1 MSEPIRIVVAD
12 DHPLFLD
19 GLVATLSADDELAVV
34 ATVADAEGA
43 IRSVREHVPDIALL
57 DVAMPGGGL
66 AAAREIASA
75 SPGTRT
81 VILTSSENEDDLMAA
96 MKAGAVG
103 YVLKGVAG
111 RELRS
116 ILKAVHAGGTYL
128 APGLA
133 YGALKEATNPRPA
146 DPFAELTSREH
157 EVLEL
162 VAFGLSNAEIGG
174 RLGLAEK
181 TVKHYMTS
189 ILGKLGV
196 ASRVE
201 AALLAYKAG
210 LGADAGES
218 SSGTGASSSRG
229 SVGSSPGR
237 PVRSIGSMR

>member
-1 MSEPIRIVVAD
+1 MTEPIRVVVAD

-19 GLVATLSADDELAVV
+19 GLVATLAADEELEVVGVAV
-34 ATVADAEGA
+34 DAA
-43 IRSVREHVPDIALL
+43 AAVRAVRKHSPDLALL

-66 AAAREIASA
+66 DAARQIAAACPTARV
-75 SPGTRT
+75 

-96 MKAGAVG
+96 MKAGARA
-103 YVLKGVAG
+103 YVLKGTPG
-111 RELRS
+111 RELRT
-116 ILKAVHAGGTYL
+116 ILKTVHAGGTYL

-133 YGALKEATNPRPA
+133 FGAL
-146 DPFAELTSREH
+146 AELTKPRARNPLDELTGRER
-157 EVLEL
+157 EVLSL
-162 VAFGLSNAEIGG
+162 VASGLSNAEIGG

-210 LGADAGES
+210 LES
-218 SSGTGASSSRG
+218 SG
-229 SVGSSPGR
+229 GSSPD
-237 PVRSIGSMR
+237 

>member
-1 MSEPIRIVVAD
+1 MTEAIRIVVAD

-19 GLVATLSADDELAVV
+19 GLVATLTADEELAVV
-34 ATVADAEGA
+34 ATVGDAVA
-43 IRSVREHVPDIALL
+43 AVRAVREHAPDLALL

-66 AAAREIASA
+66 EAARQISA
-75 SPGTRT
+75 ACPATR
-81 VILTSSENEDDLMAA
+81 VVMLTSSEDEDDLMAA
-96 MKAGAVG
+96 MTAGARG

-111 RELRS
+111 RELRA
-116 ILKAVHAGGTYL
+116 ILKGIHAGGTYL

-133 YGALKEATNPRPA
+133 YGALKELTRPRTRYPI
-146 DPFAELTSREH
+146 DELTSRER
-157 EVLEL
+157 EVLAL
-162 VAFGLSNAEIGG
+162 VASGLSNAEIGG

-210 LGADAGES
+210 L
-218 SSGTGASSSRG
+218 ASSEGG
-229 SVGSSPGR
+229 STE
-237 PVRSIGSMR
+237 